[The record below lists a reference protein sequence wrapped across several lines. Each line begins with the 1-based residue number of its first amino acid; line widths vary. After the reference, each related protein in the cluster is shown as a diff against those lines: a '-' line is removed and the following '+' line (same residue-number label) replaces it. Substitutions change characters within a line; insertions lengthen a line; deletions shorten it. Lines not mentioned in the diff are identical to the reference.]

1 MFRWF
6 ASAIVA
12 LAALIGTTA
21 ATAQTAH
28 PALWVVE
35 DEDTT
40 IYLFGTVHA
49 LPPGLNWLR
58 GPIRTAFDA
67 SDELVVESL
76 VTDED
81 DYFDALL
88 AYGIASDGRRI
99 TQRLNAEQRA
109 RFTRHVA
116 QSRMPLIMM
125 DVMEP
130 WVPAMMLERR
140 GARRDNWQRRYGA
153 ETILE
158 AAAERRAIPVT
169 ALENID
175 LQFGVFGHLSMPAQ
189 IALLEE
195 TMTGMDDPTYSAR
208 LLRAWTGG
216 DVETLAQLN
225 TEGFGRHPELYDSIG
240 PMRNE
245 RWAGWI
251 QLRLD
256 EPGGKFFVAVGAAHL
271 AGPDSVFRFLNERGI
286 TARRIPNAP

>member
-40 IYLFGTVHA
+40 IYLFGTVHV

-88 AYGIASDGRRI
+88 AYGIASDGQRI
-99 TQRLNAEQRA
+99 TQRLNADQRA

-158 AAAERRAIPVT
+158 AAA
-169 ALENID
+169 
-175 LQFGVFGHLSMPAQ
+175 
-189 IALLEE
+189 
-195 TMTGMDDPTYSAR
+195 
-208 LLRAWTGG
+208 
-216 DVETLAQLN
+216 
-225 TEGFGRHPELYDSIG
+225 
-240 PMRNE
+240 
-245 RWAGWI
+245 
-251 QLRLD
+251 
-256 EPGGKFFVAVGAAHL
+256 
-271 AGPDSVFRFLNERGI
+271 
-286 TARRIPNAP
+286 